1 MSVVDQTKWPMGSGQ
16 MARLTRA
23 HDWAATPLGPIANW
37 PEELKT
43 VASLVLDAPFAMAL
57 TWGPD
62 LTMIYNDAF
71 HPILGEKPEALG
83 RSFREVWAE
92 TWDTIG
98 PIAERAL
105 AGEATFIED
114 FPLIVERGGAPE
126 QAWFTFSYS
135 PVRSADGRVAA

>member
-1 MSVVDQTKWPMGSGQ
+1 M
-16 MARLTRA
+16 
-23 HDWAATPLGPIANW
+23 
-37 PEELKT
+37 
-43 VASLVLDAPFAMAL
+43 LDAPFAMAL

-62 LTMIYNDAF
+62 LITIYNDAF
-71 HPILGEKPEALG
+71 RPILGDKPEALG

-92 TWDTIG
+92 AWDTIG